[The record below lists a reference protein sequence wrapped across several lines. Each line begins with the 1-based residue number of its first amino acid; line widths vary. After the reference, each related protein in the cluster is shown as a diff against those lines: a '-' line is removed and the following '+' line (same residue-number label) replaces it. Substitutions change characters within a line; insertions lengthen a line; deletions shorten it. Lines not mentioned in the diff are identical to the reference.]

1 MSEAYSQFGL
11 PLSTATVYVLEDF
24 VVSACNRAAYDTVR
38 GWRNWEQPVL
48 VLHGP
53 EASGKTHLAH
63 IWAAETQARFLPP
76 EALTDGKITQLLA
89 TNGLSGRFVLDGLE
103 RVADETALFHLLN
116 GIREQGGM
124 LLLVS
129 RVAPSRLGIALADA
143 RSRVNAAPAVATDAP
158 DDVLLHAVLAK
169 QFADRQL
176 RIGDDVT
183 RYLLARMDR
192 SFASAREWVER
203 IDAASL
209 AAQRRVSVA
218 LLREMME
225 SEHKKEV

>member
-1 MSEAYSQFGL
+1 MTQGYSQFGL
-11 PLSTATVYVLEDF
+11 PLGTETAYVLEDF
-24 VVSACNRAAYDTVR
+24 VVSACNRAAYDRVR

-48 VLHGP
+48 LLHGP
-53 EASGKTHLAH
+53 EASGKTHLTH
-63 IWAAETQARFLPP
+63 IWAAETQAEFLPP
-76 EALTDGKITQLLA
+76 DALTNGKIAELLA
-89 TNGLSGRFVLDGLE
+89 NNALSGRFVIDGLE
-103 RVADETALFHLLN
+103 QVTDETALFHLLN

-176 RIGDDVT
+176 RIGEDVT

-218 LLREMME
+218 LLRELME
-225 SEHKKEV
+225 SENQKEE

>member
-1 MSEAYSQFGL
+1 MTERYTQFGL
-11 PLSTATVYVLEDF
+11 PLGAEPAYVLEDF
-24 VVSACNRAAYDTVR
+24 VVSACNRLAYDRIR
-38 GWRNWEQPVL
+38 GWQNWQQPIL
-48 VLHGP
+48 IIHGP

-63 IWAAETQARFLPP
+63 IWAADAQAEFLSP
-76 EALTDGKITQLLA
+76 EALTNGKIAELVA
-89 TNGLSGRFVLDGLE
+89 SNGLSGRFVVDGLE
-103 RVADETALFHLLN
+103 RIADETALFHLLN
-116 GIREQGGM
+116 GIREQGGL

-129 RVAPSRLGIALADA
+129 RVAPSRLGITLADA
-143 RSRVNAAPAVATDAP
+143 RSRLNAAPAVATEAP

-176 RIGDDVT
+176 RIGEDVT

-209 AAQRRVSVA
+209 AAQRRVTVA
-218 LLREMME
+218 LLRELME
-225 SEHKKEV
+225 SENNKEA